1 MSKDFSPSLIQELLK
16 VFFPG
21 KSEDAIQTNLTLL
34 SSFARQGGVF
44 LGLAIFGQEILDELF
59 KGFGITVDQKK
70 TFRKAL
76 NVYYD
81 VVTEL
86 RRSEHVSLRQM
97 EHENAK
103 ILNAKGEFSEENTL
117 DSSIKRNTAVIKK
130 LKQINEEQKETLM
143 EELRSVNLSKFVNKF
158 VMPSLRVQIYKL
170 QFRYALCFI
179 KGTKISHQS
188 LVQGL
193 LKVFFPGKSGDD
205 LDADMNFE
213 ISSGIV
219 LCRSYR
225 GKWYFY

>member
-86 RRSEHVSLRQM
+86 RRSEHV
-97 EHENAK
+97 
-103 ILNAKGEFSEENTL
+103 TL